1 MASWRT
7 RSYASRARP
16 PENLVPKHRTA
27 LRNRLE
33 AFLAGA
39 FGAFLARKT
48 PEAAESTG
56 RALGRVYRHLDARRR
71 NLARTN
77 LARAFPEM
85 SPEEVDA
92 LSVRVFAHFG
102 GVAAELLHALSHD
115 PADALTRVETKGA
128 AIAKDASASG
138 RGVLFLTAHL
148 GNWEWAALGTG
159 ALGISSGVIARPFD
173 NPLLDATFTRL
184 RSSTGNTVIEKR
196 DAARGMLRALRS
208 GGAIGILND
217 QHARPPD
224 AVTVPFFGR
233 PAATSSALA
242 KLADR
247 TEALIVPAYAIRTAP
262 ARWRLTYEPSLD
274 VRTLSREERGVES
287 LTARLNGILEAMIR
301 RHPEQWLWL
310 HNRWRLD

>member
-1 MASWRT
+1 MPR
-7 RSYASRARP
+7 
-16 PENLVPKHRTA
+16 HRTA

-39 FGAFLARKT
+39 LGAVLARTT

-56 RALGRVYRHLDARRR
+56 RALGRLYRHLDARRR

-92 LSVRVFAHFG
+92 LSVRVFEHFG
-102 GVAAELLHALSHD
+102 GVASELIRALSHP
-115 PADALTRVETKGA
+115 PADALSRIETKGA
-128 AIAKDASASG
+128 ANAVNALASG
-138 RGVLFLTAHL
+138 RGVLLMTAHL

-159 ALGISSGVIARPFD
+159 ALGIRTGVVARPLD
-173 NPLLDATFTRL
+173 NPLLDATLTRL

-196 DAARGMLRALRS
+196 EATRAMLRALRG

-217 QHARPPD
+217 QHAHPPD
-224 AVTVPFFGR
+224 AITAPFFGR

-242 KLADR
+242 RLADR
-247 TEALIVPAYAIRTAP
+247 TEALIVPAYAIRIEP
-262 ARWRLTYEPSLD
+262 GRWRLTYEPPLD
-274 VRTLSREERGVES
+274 VRALSPQERGVEM

>member
-1 MASWRT
+1 MTLSRT
-7 RSYASRARP
+7 RSGASRVRR
-16 PENLVPKHRTA
+16 PENLVAKHRTA
-27 LRNRLE
+27 LRNRFE

-56 RALGRVYRHLDARRR
+56 RALGRLFRRLDGRRR
-71 NLARTN
+71 ALSRKN
-77 LARAFPEM
+77 LARAFQELTAV
-85 SPEEVDA
+85 EVEA
-92 LSVRVFAHFG
+92 LSVRCFEHFG
-102 GVAAELLHALSHD
+102 GVAAELVHALAHD
-115 PADALTRVETKGA
+115 PADALARVETEGA
-128 AIAKDASASG
+128 AIAKDAFATG
-138 RGVLFLTAHL
+138 RGVFFLTAHL

-159 ALGISSGVIARPFD
+159 ALGIPTGVVARPLD

-184 RSSTGNTVIEKR
+184 RMSTGNTVIEKR
-196 DAARGMLRALRS
+196 DAARGMLRAIRR

-217 QHARPPD
+217 QHAHPPD
-224 AVTVPFFGR
+224 AVTAPFFGR

-247 TEALIVPAYAIRTAP
+247 TEALIVPAYAIRVAP
-262 ARWRLTYEPSLD
+262 ARWRLTFEAPLD

-287 LTARLNGILEAMIR
+287 LTARLNGILESMIR